1 MHIFA
6 FIMKQIFH
14 KKTQKNHIYIWK
26 ITSSS
31 NLLIKNPLLNS
42 AELISA
48 NIIKNEKRKQEFL
61 ASRIVLK
68 KIFNEELE
76 LKHHKSG
83 KPFIKEAKHLSIS
96 HSSNFLALAYGD
108 ENIGIDIEKPQNR
121 MVKLMPKILS
131 EIEFMEFKKEP
142 SIDLACK
149 LWGAKEA
156 ILKYVGD
163 KNLNYKEDIKVENI
177 ELGFAKYLKMN
188 FKVEFEKIENMI
200 LTYVLRSDKQN
211 KVSHH

>member
-1 MHIFA
+1 
-6 FIMKQIFH
+6 MKEIFH
-14 KKTQKNHIYIWK
+14 KKILNTHIYVWK
-26 ITSSS
+26 ITSSYEDQ
-31 NLLIKNPLLNS
+31 IKNPLLNT

-48 NIIKNEKRKQEFL
+48 NELKNEKRKKEFL
-61 ASRIVLK
+61 SSRIALK
-68 KIFNEELE
+68 KIFNKDLE
-76 LKHHKSG
+76 LKHHTSG
-83 KPFIKEAKHLSIS
+83 KPFIKEAKYLSIS

-121 MVKLMPKILS
+121 MVKLIPRVLS
-131 EIEFMEFKKEP
+131 EIELMEFKKEP

-163 KNLNYKEDIKVENI
+163 RNLDYKEEIKAENI
-177 ELGFAKYLKMN
+177 QLGIATYLKMN

-200 LTYVLRSDKQN
+200 LTYVVRSN
-211 KVSHH
+211 KTK

>member
-1 MHIFA
+1 
-6 FIMKQIFH
+6 MKEIFH
-14 KKTQKNHIYIWK
+14 KKILNTQIYVWK
-26 ITSSS
+26 MTSSYHDQ
-31 NLLIKNPLLNS
+31 IKNPLLNS

-48 NIIKNEKRKQEFL
+48 KELKNEKRKKEFL
-61 ASRIVLK
+61 SSRIALK
-68 KIFNEELE
+68 NIFNKELE
-76 LKHHKSG
+76 LNHHTSG

-96 HSSNFLALAYGD
+96 NSSDFLAVAFGD

-149 LWGAKEA
+149 LWGSKEA

-163 KNLNYKEDIKVENI
+163 KNLNFKEDIKVENI
-177 ELGFAKYLKMN
+177 QLGVTKYLKMN

-200 LTYVLRSDKQN
+200 LTYVVRSDKT
-211 KVSHH
+211 K

>member
-1 MHIFA
+1 ME
-6 FIMKQIFH
+6 KIFH
-14 KKTQKNHIYIWK
+14 KKILNTHIYVWK
-26 ITSSS
+26 MTSSYEDQ
-31 NLLIKNPLLNS
+31 IKNPLLKS

-48 NIIKNEKRKQEFL
+48 KELKNEKRKKEFL
-61 ASRIVLK
+61 SSRIALK
-68 KIFNEELE
+68 NIFNKDLD

-83 KPFIKEAKHLSIS
+83 KPFIKETKHLSIS
-96 HSSNFLALAYGD
+96 HSSNFLALAFGE

-142 SIDLACK
+142 SMDLACK
-149 LWGAKEA
+149 VWGAKEA

-163 KNLNYKEDIKVENI
+163 KNLNYKEDIKVKNI
-177 ELGFAKYLKMN
+177 HLGVATYLKMN

-200 LTYVLRSDKQN
+200 LTYAVISDKT
-211 KVSHH
+211 K

>member
-1 MHIFA
+1 MEE
-6 FIMKQIFH
+6 IFH
-14 KKTQKNHIYIWK
+14 KKNLNTQIYVWK
-26 ITSSS
+26 MNSSYEDQ
-31 NLLIKNPLLNS
+31 IKNSLLNTD
-42 AELISA
+42 ELISA
-48 NIIKNEKRKQEFL
+48 KELKNEKRKKEFL
-61 ASRIVLK
+61 SSRIALK
-68 KIFNEELE
+68 NIFNKELE
-76 LKHHKSG
+76 LKHYNCG

-96 HSSNFLALAYGD
+96 HSSNYLALAFGE

-156 ILKYVGD
+156 ILKYVGNR
-163 KNLNYKEDIKVENI
+163 NLNYKEDIKVENI
-177 ELGFAKYLKMN
+177 ELGVATYLKMS

-200 LTYVLRSDKQN
+200 LTYVVRSN
-211 KVSHH
+211 KLK

>member
-1 MHIFA
+1 
-6 FIMKQIFH
+6 MKEIFH
-14 KKTQKNHIYIWK
+14 KKILNTHIYVWK
-26 ITSSS
+26 ITSSYEDQ
-31 NLLIKNPLLNS
+31 IKNPLLNT

-48 NIIKNEKRKQEFL
+48 NELKNEKRKKEFL
-61 ASRIVLK
+61 SSRIALK
-68 KIFNEELE
+68 KIFNKDLE
-76 LKHHKSG
+76 LKHHTSG
-83 KPFIKEAKHLSIS
+83 KPFIKEAKYLSIS

-121 MVKLMPKILS
+121 MVKLIPKILS
-131 EIEFMEFKKEP
+131 EIELMEFKKEP

-163 KNLNYKEDIKVENI
+163 RNLNYKEEIKVENI
-177 ELGFAKYLKMN
+177 QLRVATYLKMN

-200 LTYVLRSDKQN
+200 LTYVVRSN
-211 KVSHH
+211 KTK

>member
-1 MHIFA
+1 MEE
-6 FIMKQIFH
+6 IFH
-14 KKTQKNHIYIWK
+14 KKILNTHIYVWK
-26 ITSSS
+26 MTSSYEDQ
-31 NLLIKNPLLNS
+31 IKNPLLNS
-42 AELISA
+42 TELISA
-48 NIIKNEKRKQEFL
+48 KELKNEKRKKEFL
-61 ASRIVLK
+61 SSRIALK
-68 KIFNEELE
+68 KIFNKELE

-83 KPFIKEAKHLSIS
+83 KPFIEESEHLSIS
-96 HSSNFLALAYGD
+96 HSSNFLALAFGE

-149 LWGAKEA
+149 LWGAKES
-156 ILKYVGD
+156 ILKYIGD

-177 ELGFAKYLKMN
+177 QLGVATYLKVN

-200 LTYVLRSDKQN
+200 LTYVVRSDKP
-211 KVSHH
+211 K

>member
-1 MHIFA
+1 MEE
-6 FIMKQIFH
+6 IFH
-14 KKTQKNHIYIWK
+14 KKILNTHIYVWK
-26 ITSSS
+26 MTSSYEDQ
-31 NLLIKNPLLNS
+31 IKNPLLNS

-48 NIIKNEKRKQEFL
+48 KELKNEKRKKEFL
-61 ASRIVLK
+61 SIRIALK
-68 KIFNEELE
+68 KIFNKELE
-76 LKHHKSG
+76 LKHNKSG

-96 HSSNFLALAYGD
+96 HSSNFLALAFGE

-131 EIEFMEFKKEP
+131 EIEFLEFKKEP
-142 SIDLACK
+142 AMDLACK

-163 KNLNYKEDIKVENI
+163 KNLNYKEDIKVNTKS
-177 ELGFAKYLKMN
+177 LGIAKYLKMD

-200 LTYVLRSDKQN
+200 LTYAIKSDKT
-211 KVSHH
+211 K

>member
-1 MHIFA
+1 MEE
-6 FIMKQIFH
+6 IFH
-14 KKTQKNHIYIWK
+14 KKILNTHIYVWK
-26 ITSSS
+26 MTSSYEDQ
-31 NLLIKNPLLNS
+31 IKNPLLNS

-48 NIIKNEKRKQEFL
+48 EKLNNEKRKKEFL
-61 ASRIVLK
+61 SSRIALK
-68 KIFNEELE
+68 KIFNKELE

-96 HSSNFLALAYGD
+96 HSSNFLALTFGE

-121 MVKLMPKILS
+121 MVKLIPKILS

-149 LWGAKEA
+149 LWGAKES

-163 KNLNYKEDIKVENI
+163 KNLNFKEDIKVENI
-177 ELGFAKYLKMN
+177 TLGVAKYLKVN
-188 FKVEFEKIENMI
+188 FKVKFEKIENMI
-200 LTYVLRSDKQN
+200 LTYVIRSDKL
-211 KVSHH
+211 K

>member
-1 MHIFA
+1 MYIFA

-14 KKTQKNHIYIWK
+14 KKIQKNQIYIWK

-48 NIIKNEKRKQEFL
+48 EIIKNEKRKQEFL
-61 ASRIVLK
+61 ASRIALK
-68 KIFNEELE
+68 KIFNKELV

-83 KPFIKEAKHLSIS
+83 KPFIEESGHLSIS
-96 HSSNFLALAYGD
+96 HSSDFLALAFGE

-149 LWGAKEA
+149 LWGAKES

-163 KNLNYKEDIKVENI
+163 KNLNYKEDIKVNTTSLDI
-177 ELGFAKYLKMN
+177 AKYLKMS

-200 LTYVLRSDKQN
+200 LTYVVRSDKS
-211 KVSHH
+211 K

>member
-1 MHIFA
+1 MEE
-6 FIMKQIFH
+6 IFH
-14 KKTQKNHIYIWK
+14 KKILNTHIYIWK
-26 ITSSS
+26 MSSS
-31 NLLIKNPLLNS
+31 YEDQIKNTLLNT

-48 NIIKNEKRKQEFL
+48 KELRNEKRKKEFL
-61 ASRIVLK
+61 SSRIALK
-68 KIFNEELE
+68 KIFNKELE

-96 HSSNFLALAYGD
+96 HSFNFLALACGD

-163 KNLNYKEDIKVENI
+163 RNLNYKEDIKAENI
-177 ELGFAKYLKMN
+177 QLGIATYLKMN

-200 LTYVLRSDKQN
+200 LTYVVRSN
-211 KVSHH
+211 KTK

>member
-1 MHIFA
+1 MEE
-6 FIMKQIFH
+6 IFH
-14 KKTQKNHIYIWK
+14 KKILNTHIYVWK
-26 ITSSS
+26 MTSSIE
-31 NLLIKNPLLNS
+31 NQIKNPLLNS

-48 NIIKNEKRKQEFL
+48 KEIKNEKRKKNFFG
-61 ASRIVLK
+61 SRIALK
-68 KIFNEELE
+68 KIFNKELV
-76 LKHHKSG
+76 LKHYKSG
-83 KPFIKEAKHLSIS
+83 KPFIEESKHLSIS
-96 HSSNFLALAYGD
+96 HSSNFLALAFGD

-131 EIEFMEFKKEP
+131 EIELMEFKKEP

-177 ELGFAKYLKMN
+177 ELGVATYLKMN

-200 LTYVLRSDKQN
+200 LTYVVKSDKT
-211 KVSHH
+211 K